1 MGVIKKMIDTEFEQH
16 MLQIEAI
23 LEEAQKYNLRIE
35 IHETAKKVLQENKN
49 LTILESYKIAYEE
62 WIK

>member
-1 MGVIKKMIDTEFEQH
+1 MGVTKKMIDTEFEQE

-23 LEEAQKYNLRIE
+23 LEESQIYNLRIE
-35 IHETAKKVLQENKN
+35 VHETAKKL
-49 LTILESYKIAYEE
+49 LTQMPELTLLEAYKIAYEE